1 MANNKQTA
9 SQYSALIRNAQLPD
23 SIDPELMADALDAIL
38 DEIPSQ
44 PATTEKAGLMS
55 PDDKA
60 RLADAITE
68 NDVATPEK
76 AGLMSVS
83 DKIRLDGTE
92 CVVSIDDV
100 VSHIHLNTS
109 GFDLPSTDDVDDR
122 QATAPDGCELVYST
136 QDARLYARKPYLD
149 GYMWY
154 YYPQGCDIWGEPNPE
169 VNGKGI
175 LARAG
180 YLFVC
185 NNPASE
191 HNGKL
196 FVGRYIMRADG
207 RKGTQL
213 VRLPFA
219 SEIPTPQ
226 SKRTATAEDKMYV
239 YCVDN
244 PDRKQ
249 SVLNAPDTLLRQ
261 ANGKLKFQKGI
272 WNPDGGSVYYTVNEI
287 PCATASADGAMAKDV
302 FNRLGTGASIYE
314 SAGSTQITITY
325 PNWALGGTRT
335 FTLGQATSA
344 RAGVMTSAQYNKL
357 AALPTAAELS
367 ANISEAI
374 RDTLDVRTPIY
385 AFDQVYYSGTKSMP
399 SGPELEFGSGVD
411 FKLVCEFEGD
421 CVLYGTPS
429 LYGTVYMSYNNNWL
443 CLPAAA
449 EDIGGYIEIADPRLC
464 WNDDN
469 TELGLNPAVMFRI
482 YDDDEDNTWG
492 ADGFYLLA
500 PEKSGGS
507 ECVSRIP
514 DYHSIS
520 KAIPQAA
527 TATKA
532 GLMSAAQ
539 FSKLAALPTNDELQA
554 TINDLQTQLQ
564 EALARI
570 AAIEG

>member
-1 MANNKQTA
+1 MNLTNDYNELIALINSFRSISAPDAISPEDVGALMHRITTFANNLAALNTKPDEDAGVVAFDDVA
-9 SQYSALIRNAQLPD
+9 STVTLNTSSPTMPAAD
-23 SIDPELMADALDAIL
+23 SID
-38 DEIPSQ
+38 
-44 PATTEKAGLMS
+44 
-55 PDDKA
+55 
-60 RLADAITE
+60 
-68 NDVATPEK
+68 
-76 AGLMSVS
+76 
-83 DKIRLDGTE
+83 
-92 CVVSIDDV
+92 
-100 VSHIHLNTS
+100 
-109 GFDLPSTDDVDDR
+109 DR
-122 QATAPDGCELVYST
+122 QTTAPDGCELVYST
-136 QDARLYARKPYLD
+136 RDARFYARKAKEGGT
-149 GYMWY
+149 GYTWY
-154 YYPQGCDIWGEPNPE
+154 YYPQGRDIWGEPNPE
-169 VNGKGI
+169 VNGKGV
-175 LARAG
+175 LGRAG

-185 NNPASE
+185 RNTASE
-191 HNGKL
+191 HNGEVY
-196 FVGRYIMRADG
+196 VGRYIMRADG

-213 VRLPFA
+213 VRLTSA
-219 SEIPTPQ
+219 SELNALLAAKADKTAIPSPQ
-226 SKRTATAEDKMYV
+226 STRSATAGDKMYV
-239 YCVDN
+239 YSVEDPQAKN
-244 PDRKQ
+244 

-272 WNPDGGSVYYTVNEI
+272 WNPVGASAYYTVNEI
-287 PCATASADGAMAKDV
+287 PCATASADGAMAKEV
-302 FNRLGTGASIYE
+302 FSRLGGAGDNAPRIYV
-314 SAGSTQITITY
+314 SSTTTTEVTVTY

-374 RDTLDVRTPIY
+374 RDTLDVRTPIH
-385 AFDQVYYSGTKSMP
+385 AFDQVYYAGTKSMP
-399 SGPELEFGSGVD
+399 SGPEIEFGSGVD

-429 LYGTVYMSYNNNWL
+429 LYGTVYMSYNDNWL
-443 CLPAAA
+443 SLPVAA
-449 EDIGGYIEIADPRLC
+449 EDIGGYIEIADTRLC

-539 FSKLAALPTNDELQA
+539 FSKLTALPTNDELQA
-554 TINDLQTQLQ
+554 SINDLQTQLM
-564 EALARI
+564 EAQARI
-570 AAIEG
+570 AQLESIINTQE